1 MILWSV
7 AFRKRLFRKFVSSL
21 LLGSMLAGCTG
32 LREKKLSYIGHAD
45 LNYYED
51 QSLRIKYADVD
62 IPTPEAVAYSQKPR
76 TLTDRTHDEIWEMT
90 LAEAIHLALVNNKV
104 VRTRGEF
111 LSTQSAIYANTDG
124 ILSVYDPSIRES
136 GVLFGA
142 RGTESALAAFDTQWN
157 LSAVWNRNSTIQ
169 NSLFSLN
176 GLPPGSTLD
185 SSTATFNTQLVKP
198 FAYGA
203 QGTITHNWN
212 YDFNNLPGRLYEGAY
227 NGGLRADYTQPLWAG
242 AGAEFTRIA
251 GPVNTNIQGL
261 SGVNQGVAIARINT
275 DLSIADFE
283 IAVRNQLRDVED
295 LYWEMYLA
303 YRTYDAQVTARNSA
317 LRTWREVKAKAD
329 IGAKGGSA
337 ADEAQAREAYFTAR
351 SQSEDSL
358 QALFAAE
365 IALRRLCGL
374 GANDGRII
382 RPADEPITAEYIPDW
397 HICLAEALTRREEL
411 RRQKFNVKSNELQLI
426 AARNVANPRL
436 DFVASYL
443 LNGFGNQLFAHQGPA
458 DDMAADFKSAYSNLF
473 TGNQQGWQLG
483 FNFSVPLGLRN
494 AKAQVR
500 NLELRTAKSREVLS
514 TQEQEV
520 NLELANAFQNVAWRY
535 KTAETNFNRRRAAE
549 RGLQAFEAEY
559 RAGTKT
565 LDLLLQAQTRLAN
578 AETAYHTSVVRYQQ
592 AMTDIHFRKG
602 TLLENNNVH
611 LSEGMWQPEAYKEAL
626 RRAWARSYAWEASN
640 LDPIHAEPEP
650 FVNDVNTGTAEFIGQ
665 PGFQPEPVEGA
676 AGGLNVPQP
685 LPEEGGPAEAPI
697 GPVPGEAVPGGPNLE
712 GQAGRGAEPIP
723 VEGTAGDRQPELIP
737 MTGADEE

>member
-1 MILWSV
+1 MIPRC
-7 AFRKRLFRKFVSSL
+7 AAARKRLFRKFVSSL
-21 LLGSMLAGCTG
+21 LMGAMLTGCTG
-32 LREKKLSYIGHAD
+32 VREKKLSYIGNAD

-76 TLTDRTHDEIWEMT
+76 TLTDRTHDEIWDMT

-111 LSTQSAIYANTDG
+111 LSTQAAVFANTDG
-124 ILSVYDPSIRES
+124 ILSVFDPSIRES

-157 LSAVWNRNSTIQ
+157 LSTVWNRNSTVQ

-176 GLPPGSTLD
+176 GLPPGTTLD
-185 SSTATFNTQLVKP
+185 SSTATFSTSLQKS

-203 QGTITHNWN
+203 TGTLTHNWN
-212 YDFNNLPGRLYEGAY
+212 YDFNNLPGRLFNGAY
-227 NGGLRADYTQPLWAG
+227 NGGLRMDYTQPLWAG
-242 AGAEFTRIA
+242 SGTEFTRIA
-251 GPVNTNIQGL
+251 GPVSTNIQGL

-317 LRTWREVKAKAD
+317 LRTWREVKAKFD

-337 ADEAQAREAYFTAR
+337 ADEGQAREAYFTAR
-351 SQSEDSL
+351 SQAEDSL

-374 GANDGRII
+374 GANDGKII

-426 AARNVANPRL
+426 ASRNVANPRL
-436 DFVASYL
+436 DFVSSYL
-443 LNGFGNQLFAHQGPA
+443 MNGFGNQLFAPQGPPG
-458 DDMAADFKSAYSNLF
+458 DPGQNLKSAYSNLF
-473 TGNQQGWQLG
+473 TGQNQGWQLG

-494 AKAQVR
+494 AKAQIR
-500 NLELRTAKSREVLS
+500 NLELRTAKAREVLS

-520 NLELANAFQNVAWRY
+520 NLELANAFQNVSWRY

-626 RRAWARSYAWEASN
+626 RRAWARSYAIEAGPR
-640 LDPIHAEPEP
+640 DPVHAEPDV
-650 FVNDVNTGTAEFIGQ
+650 FINDTNQGTAEFIGQ
-665 PGFQPEPVEGA
+665 PGVPLPQEEGGA
-676 AGGLNVPQP
+676 AMPPEP
-685 LPEEGGPAEAPI
+685 LPEQGFPQEAPI
-697 GPVPGEAVPGGPNLE
+697 NPGGPGLSGEEDTGREPTPVDGIGTE
-712 GQAGRGAEPIP
+712 GE
-723 VEGTAGDRQPELIP
+723 QPEVLP
-737 MTGADEE
+737 MLGNDEQ